1 MKKNLL
7 EQVKEDLKKRG
18 EKNYDLLY
26 TFMALVTS
34 EFEQLI
40 RLDGNKL
47 YINEHEIC
55 NLDEV
60 TNVKQIQEVGSC
72 TMVSIQLEKL
82 DINTGVI
89 YETKIVRF
97 DVFEES
103 YCIEDWIQ
111 NPNYDK
117 EVQKFLA
124 EQQYISE
131 VKEGEMA
138 F

>member
-7 EQVKEDLKKRG
+7 EQVKEDFKKRG

-26 TFMALVTS
+26 SFMMLVPC
-34 EFEQLI
+34 EIGQFI
-40 RLDGNKL
+40 KLDGSKL

-60 TNVKQIQEVGSC
+60 TDLRQIQGIGSC

-82 DINTGVI
+82 DINTGVV
-89 YETKIVRF
+89 YETKIVRL
-97 DVFEES
+97 DGYEES
-103 YCIEDWIQ
+103 YCIEDWVQ
-111 NPNYDK
+111 NPNYDN
-117 EVQKFLA
+117 EVQQFLA
-124 EQQYISE
+124 EQQELTE

>member
-26 TFMALVTS
+26 SFMTLVPS
-34 EFEQLI
+34 EIGQFIKLN
-40 RLDGNKL
+40 GSKL

-55 NLDEV
+55 DLDEITDV
-60 TNVKQIQEVGSC
+60 RQIQEVGSC

-82 DINTGVI
+82 DSDTVVA

-97 DVFEES
+97 DGYEES
-103 YCIEDWIQ
+103 YCIEDWVE

-117 EVQKFLA
+117 EVQQFLA
-124 EQQYISE
+124 EQQELTE